1 MKIPAPVTTKALL
14 TAGLVAGPLFLTTW
28 LVQVLVRDGF
38 DPRKHTLSLL
48 SLGEGGWVQISNFV
62 VTGVLFAACA
72 AGLHRAE
79 VPGTRW
85 GPRLVALLGLGLI
98 LGGVFVTDPGAG
110 FPAGAPPGAPEEIT
124 VTGMLHSAGAGI
136 AMVSGIAATIVYARA
151 FRRAGDRHDTR
162 AARACVLAAVAA
174 GAVLIYPSPDGLSL
188 RLVAASA
195 ILYAFV
201 AAVAAHARARVASP
215 ETPVTPS
222 ERSAR

>member
-1 MKIPAPVTTKALL
+1 MTTTPKNPTRTLL
-14 TAGLVAGPLFLTTW
+14 TAGIVAGPLFLTTW

-48 SLGEGGWVQISNFV
+48 ALGEGGWVQIANFV
-62 VTGVLFAACA
+62 VTGALFVACA
-72 AGLHRAE
+72 VGLHRADA
-79 VPGTRW
+79 PGTRW
-85 GPRLVALLGLGLI
+85 GPRLVALLGVGLI
-98 LGGVFVTDPGAG
+98 MGGVFVTDPGAG
-110 FPAGAPPGAPEEIT
+110 FPAGAPAGAPEEIT
-124 VTGMLHSAGAGI
+124 ITGMLHSAGAGI
-136 AMVSGIAATIVYARA
+136 ALVSGIAATVVYART
-151 FRRAGDRHDTR
+151 FRRVRDRRCAR
-162 AARACVLAAVAA
+162 AATAAAVAA

-215 ETPVTPS
+215 DSPATPC